1 MGKLTPREHI
11 INTAIELFR
20 EYGYHATG
28 VDRII
33 DEAGV
38 SKKTLYTHFRSKEEL
53 LIAAL
58 RHYDGVF
65 RNNFMRKVDQ
75 LAKSPKKSFSLFSM
89 LRRIGFRKTNFSAV
103 CLSMSSV
110 SIPKKLADQGY
121 LPAIQAVDAGLFQG
135 ALCAGRC

>member
-33 DEAGV
+33 NEAGV

-53 LIAAL
+53 LITAL
-58 RHYDGVF
+58 RHYDGVS
-65 RNNFMRKVDQ
+65 RNNFM
-75 LAKSPKKSFSLFSM
+75 
-89 LRRIGFRKTNFSAV
+89 
-103 CLSMSSV
+103 
-110 SIPKKLADQGY
+110 
-121 LPAIQAVDAGLFQG
+121 
-135 ALCAGRC
+135 